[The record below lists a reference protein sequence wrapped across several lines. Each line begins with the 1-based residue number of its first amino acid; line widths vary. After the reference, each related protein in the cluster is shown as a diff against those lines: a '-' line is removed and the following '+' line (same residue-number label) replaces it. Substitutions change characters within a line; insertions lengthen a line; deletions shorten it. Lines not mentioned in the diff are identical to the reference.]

1 MTGGGATMAE
11 PGVALVTG
19 GAVRIGRAIAL
30 KLAEAGYAVAI
41 HCNRSVAE
49 AEALVDAI
57 AAAGGRA
64 ALVSA
69 DLADPGAV
77 EGIIPATEVQLGP
90 VTLLVNNAS
99 VFLRDKVTA
108 IDVPTWNR
116 QFSVNIR
123 APSVLAGMM
132 ANALPE
138 GSEGAVVNI
147 LDQRVLKLTPEFYS
161 YTLSKA
167 AMLAATKTMAQ
178 ALAPRV
184 RVNAVGPGPTFAN
197 ADDGEALF
205 AREAAGTLL
214 GRTVAADEIAE
225 AVLYL
230 ARARSVTGQM
240 IAVDSGQH
248 LGWRTAD
255 IVTD

>member
-1 MTGGGATMAE
+1 MSE
-11 PGVALVTG
+11 REVALVTG
-19 GAVRIGRAIAL
+19 GARRVGRAIAL
-30 KLAEAGYAVAI
+30 RLAEAGYAVAI
-41 HCNRSVAE
+41 HCNESVRE
-49 AEALVDAI
+49 AEELATAI
-57 AAAGGRA
+57 ATRGGEAAV
-64 ALVSA
+64 VSA
-69 DLADPGAV
+69 DLADPAAV
-77 EGIIPATEVQLGP
+77 EGVIAAAQIQLGH

-99 VFLRDKVTA
+99 MFARDRVTA

-138 GSEGAVVNI
+138 SAAGVIVNI
-147 LDQRVLKLTPEFYS
+147 LDQRVWKLTPEFYS

-167 AMLAATKTMAQ
+167 AMWAATRTMAQ
-178 ALAPRV
+178 AFAPRI
-184 RVNAVGPGPTFAN
+184 RVNAVGPGPTLAN
-197 ADDGEALF
+197 ADDGEEGF

-214 GRTVAADEIAE
+214 GRSVQPEEIAE

-230 ARARSVTGQM
+230 ARARNVTGQM
-240 IAVDSGQH
+240 IAVDAGQH
-248 LGWRTAD
+248 LGWRTPD